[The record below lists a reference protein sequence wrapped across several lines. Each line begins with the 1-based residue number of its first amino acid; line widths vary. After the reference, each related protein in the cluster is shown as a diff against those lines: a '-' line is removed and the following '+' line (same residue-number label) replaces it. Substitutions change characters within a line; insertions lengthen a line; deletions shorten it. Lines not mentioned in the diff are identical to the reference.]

1 MRIIAGGITGCTIIV
16 CIYQIIAILLSSRQL
31 QPSLSRDSRS
41 YSSYIVINIVVIRR
55 LITPGASAG

>member
-1 MRIIAGGITGCTIIV
+1 MRVIAGGITGITIIIG
-16 CIYQIIAILLSSRQL
+16 IYQIIAILLSSRQL

-41 YSSYIVINIVVIRR
+41 YCSHIVISIVVIRR

>member
-1 MRIIAGGITGCTIIV
+1 MLRLILEIHRRVKIRS
-16 CIYQIIAILLSSRQL
+16 QNILLVARSSRQL

-41 YSSYIVINIVVIRR
+41 YSSYLVISIVVIRR